1 MGCDKC
7 GYSYS
12 TVDHGPVEA
21 VTIKTKV
28 NELILRLCERHR
40 NSLVALV
47 IDHFINDWG
56 WDEKKLESYER
67 EKVNV

>member
-1 MGCDKC
+1 MTCDKC

-12 TVDHGPVEA
+12 AERGPLEA

-28 NELILRLCERHR
+28 NEHILRLCEQHR

-56 WDEKKLESYER
+56 WDEKKLESYQR
-67 EKVNV
+67 EKVSA